1 MNAVISLISTIIT
14 IYTWVIILHVVLS
27 WLVVFNVVNTRNRAI
42 YTIGDVL
49 HKLTEPVLGPIRR
62 ILPNL
67 GGIDISPLVLLLL
80 LIFVQNLLLDDLRP
94 ALSGY

>member
-1 MNAVISLISTIIT
+1 MNALISLISSIIT

-27 WLVVFNVVNTRNRAI
+27 WLVVFNVVNTRNRFI
-42 YTIGDVL
+42 YMVGDVL